1 MSKLN
6 EWLTLLTNVAVVARI
21 IFLAVEIQQN
31 NELLRSETRLAL
43 HGNDQ
48 VSLLVALDNIDVFPM
63 MQQKEPLSQ
72 TDQYR
77 LSWIYAI
84 DMRNREFEFFQY
96 QNGFLDEE
104 TWHSYRTLILANHS
118 TPRGRQWWDKMGRHT
133 THPEFAKMVDDMLKD
148 DPIDDL
154 YEIAGSWDSGLE

>member
-6 EWLTLLTNVAVVARI
+6 EWLTLLTNVAVVAGI

-48 VSLLVALDNIDVFPM
+48 TSLLVALENIDVFEK

-72 TDQYR
+72 ADQYR

-84 DMRNREFEFFQY
+84 DTRNREFEFFQY
-96 QNGFLDEE
+96 QSGFLDEE
-104 TWHSYRTLILANHS
+104 TWQSYRSLILANHS
-118 TPRGRQWWDKMGRHT
+118 TPRGRQWWDKMGRQT
-133 THPEFAKMVDDMLKD
+133 SHPEFAKMVDEMLRD
-148 DPIDDL
+148 APVYEL
-154 YEIAGSWDSGLE
+154 YDIAGSWDEGLE